1 MPVARTGAHQNKQFH
16 SPLQEVFQKPP
27 KARTTVKQ
35 SHEVEGIT

>member
-1 MPVARTGAHQNKQFH
+1 MPVACTGAHQKKQFH

-27 KARTTVKQ
+27 KARATVKQ